1 MALRTQVSE
10 RQRRFGAEL
19 RRLREAADMAV
30 KDAGALVGMGGPQLS
45 HIEAG
50 RTGLDPVRL
59 ATLLASYGHTDETY
73 AAALREMGLSDG
85 KGWWTKYKGFVHP
98 SALDL
103 AESESTARSLDS
115 YETLLIPGL
124 LQVPRYSEIILDNDV
139 KKVEFRR
146 HRQRAISG
154 TAALPFHAVIH
165 EAALHSLFGGPAVM
179 REQLDYLVAVSE
191 LPHVTIQVLPFRCT
205 EYVSTD
211 TSFMI
216 VRGPHSDLDTVL
228 MEHPGGSAYLGEP
241 EAVDAYRAKFERL
254 KSLALPALDNSRALQ
269 SRVEHDSW
277 GLIQHIRYTL

>member
-1 MALRTQVSE
+1 MALRTHISE

-19 RRLREAADMAV
+19 RRLREGAGLAV

-50 RTGLDPVRL
+50 RTGLDPGRVV
-59 ATLLASYGHTDETY
+59 ALLDAYGHTDETY
-73 AAALREMGLSDG
+73 RAVLQEMGLSSG
-85 KGWWTKYKGFVHP
+85 KGWWTAFKGFVHT

-103 AESESTARSLDS
+103 AESESTAAALSS

-124 LQVPRYSEIILDNDV
+124 LQVARYSEIILSGDQ

-146 HRQRAISG
+146 TRQQAISIDG
-154 TAALPFHAVIH
+154 ALPLHAVIH
-165 EAALHSLFGGPAVM
+165 EAALRSRFGGPSVM
-179 REQLDYLVAVSE
+179 REQLDYLVEASE
-191 LPHVTIQVLPFRCT
+191 LPHVTIQILPFRCA

-216 VRGPHSDLDTVL
+216 VHGRHHDLDTVL
-228 MEHPGGSAYLGEP
+228 MEHPGGSSYLSDPEP
-241 EAVDAYRAKFERL
+241 VIAYRSKFERL
-254 KSLALPALDNSRALQ
+254 KSLALPELDTSRTLR
-269 SRVEHDSW
+269 SRVDHDSW

>member
-19 RRLREAADMAV
+19 RRLREAAGLAV

-50 RTGLDPVRL
+50 RTGLEPARV
-59 ATLLASYGHTDETY
+59 AALLAAYGHTDETY
-73 AAALREMGLSDG
+73 LAAIQEMGLSSG
-85 KGWWTKYKGFVHP
+85 KGWWTDFKGDVHA

-103 AESESTARSLDS
+103 AESESTASRLDS

-124 LQVPRYSEIILDNDV
+124 LQVSRYSEIILDGNAR
-139 KKVEFRR
+139 KVEFRR
-146 HRQRAISG
+146 SRQKAITG
-154 TAALPFHAVIH
+154 ERALPLHAVIH
-165 EAALHSLFGGPAVM
+165 EAALRAQFGGPAVM
-179 REQLDYLVAVSE
+179 REQLDHLVEISA
-191 LPHVTIQVLPFRCT
+191 LPHVTIQILPFRCT

-228 MEHPGGSAYLGEP
+228 MEHPGGSSYLGEP
-241 EAVDAYRAKFERL
+241 EAVTAYRAKFERL
-254 KSLALPALDNSRALQ
+254 KSLALPAVDTTRSLRSRE
-269 SRVEHDSW
+269 EHDSW